1 MIEEKVLTE
10 VELEVLISIFF
21 YFYLCLSASQ
31 NDPQKFF
38 SDIVVKRILQFD

>member
-1 MIEEKVLTE
+1 MIEEKVLIE